1 MKRQMTLQLRQTE
14 QLVTVWDRLG
24 EASREEL
31 MRRLAS
37 LIAAAAQAELGHAA
51 KEGRDE
57 KHEL

>member
-37 LIAAAAQAELGHAA
+37 LIAAAAQAGLGPAA
-51 KEGRDE
+51 KGGPAE